1 MNNRK
6 KIEKF
11 LQKHAHNIEQNPS
24 RSKMIK
30 ASAKHR
36 EAIISESGAMA
47 TWTPPESTGRSPKDT
62 VIVKR
67 KANEK
72 NIDWS
77 SPNNLPIG
85 ENTFNLLVDDAL
97 DYLKEAHK
105 LYRTDRV
112 VGADVNYALPV
123 TTVTTHALAAL
134 FTDNMFRPIPKNID
148 KSIYSDEPFYLLHIP
163 YKKLKSKKYKGLLRK
178 LSNEEIEK
186 RVFSDDDVH
195 CETTNMVVATDFD
208 KRIGVIIGSAYMG
221 SMKKM
226 LFTTMNYLLPFDN
239 VLPLHCSANEGED
252 GSSALLLG
260 LSGTGKTTL
269 SADPKRKLIGDDEHG
284 WSQKGIA
291 NFENGCYAK
300 MINITAK
307 SEPDIYNAVM
317 HKDKYTKHGAI
328 VENAMVY
335 PNGKF
340 DFFDTRLTP
349 NSRASYPLT
358 YLKNIKK
365 SSKSGHPNT
374 ILFLTADA
382 YGVLP
387 PISKLNPNQAMLW
400 FLMGYTSKLAGTET
414 GVTEPQA
421 TFSRFFGQPFMPL
434 NPNVYAD
441 MLGKK
446 MKKHKTDVYLINTG
460 WTGGPYGVGK
470 RMKLSYTRKMVD
482 AALEGKLRHVD
493 YVYDDLF
500 HLNIPTEVPGVPRS
514 ILFPKNTWEDPKA
527 YDKMAHKLA
536 KEFAKA
542 FDKNYGDKHINPKVA
557 KECPGK

>member
-1 MNNRK
+1 MKNRK
-6 KIEKF
+6 KIEAF
-11 LQKHAHNIEQNPS
+11 LNQYKGQIKKNPK

-30 ASAKHR
+30 KAVKNR
-36 EAIISESGAMA
+36 EALVSESGALA

-62 VIVKR
+62 VFVKR
-67 KANEK
+67 KESEK
-72 NIDWS
+72 NIDWT
-77 SPNNLPIG
+77 SPNNLPID
-85 ENTFNLLVDDAL
+85 EKTFDMLVEDAL
-97 DYLKEAHK
+97 SFLGKKDK

-112 VGADVNYALPV
+112 IGADANYALPV

-134 FTDNMFRPIPKNID
+134 FTDNMFRPVPNDID
-148 KSIYSDEPFYLLHIP
+148 KSIYADRPFYLLHVP
-163 YKKLKSKKYKGLLRK
+163 YEKLNSKKYIGLLRK
-178 LSNEEIEK
+178 LSNGNT
-186 RVFSDDDVH
+186 S
-195 CETTNMVVATDFD
+195 NMAVATDFD
-208 KRIGVIIGSAYMG
+208 NRIGVIIGSAYMG

-239 VLPLHCSANEGED
+239 VLPLHCSANEGKD
-252 GSSALLLG
+252 GNSALLLG

-269 SADPKRKLIGDDEHG
+269 SADPKRKLLGDDEHG
-284 WSQKGIA
+284 WGDKGIA

-300 MINITAK
+300 MIDITAD
-307 SEPDIYNAVM
+307 SEPDIYDAVM
-317 HKDKYTKHGAI
+317 HKDKYTKHGSI

-349 NSRASYPLT
+349 NSRASYPLK

-434 NPNVYAD
+434 NPDIYAD

-446 MKKHKTDVYLINTG
+446 MKEHQTEVYLINTG
-460 WTGGPYGVGK
+460 WTGGPYGVGR
-470 RMKLSYTRKMVD
+470 RMRLSYTRKMVD
-482 AALEGKLRHVD
+482 AALEGKLKDVD
-493 YVYDDLF
+493 YVYDKLF
-500 HLNIPTEVPGVPRS
+500 HVNIPKEVPGVPS
-514 ILFPKNTWEDPKA
+514 EILIPKNTWEDKA
-527 YDKMAHKLA
+527 EYDKYARKLA
-536 KEFAKA
+536 DAFADA
-542 FDKNYGDKHINPKVA
+542 FDKNYGDKNINPDVI